1 MARRLKVFAVSF
13 LLACL
18 FCFSASAEFSAT
30 DSSNLSFI
38 RSDVSTIRT
47 YISNLSQL
55 GLIESWL
62 ESISNN
68 FISYFDPSRYGSFSQ
83 QNLSKLD
90 TLISRGS
97 SVSSQLDQII
107 SALGSDSKGFN
118 TDDAIYCFDSFHYDG
133 TTNESYPG
141 MIANNIGNLVVFNNT
156 NGRYLNTFLPA
167 GEYILLIN
175 LSTGMGSDG
184 VNFESNAA
192 AEEPSNRLQIPG
204 SQIPFIGIYNGI
216 QRFRVTFTIPEGGM
230 FFGDFWVALSGP
242 GYAACYVYQ
251 IDGQEGVVADALTPS
266 IDSHGHDLD
275 QGVNQMEDL
284 ENTAFESLD
293 TSIGS
298 LDFSGSAL
306 GQVVSGFTFIR
317 AVFSAVYGSSPYIS
331 VLINLSCMLGV
342 LALFLRVQPRFSR
355 WEREHRDKSS

>member
-13 LLACL
+13 LLAC
-18 FCFSASAEFSAT
+18 FFSLPVHAEFTTS
-30 DSSNLSFI
+30 DSIDLGYIKDAVETIEKYTQHLDYLFYPYSSSVAPASLYSF
-38 RSDVSTIRT
+38 
-47 YISNLSQL
+47 
-55 GLIESWL
+55 
-62 ESISNN
+62 
-68 FISYFDPSRYGSFSQ
+68 
-83 QNLSKLD
+83 LSKLPN
-90 TLISRGS
+90 I
-97 SVSSQLDQII
+97 SSQLDQII
-107 SALGSDSKGFN
+107 SLLGSNSKGFN

-133 TTNESYPG
+133 ITNESYPG

-175 LSTGMGSDG
+175 LSTGMGIDG
-184 VNFESNAA
+184 INFESNAT
-192 AEEPSNRLQIPG
+192 AEEPSNRLHIPG

-216 QRFRVTFTIPEGGM
+216 QRFRINFSIPEGGM

-242 GYAACYVYQ
+242 GYAACYVYRV
-251 IDGQEGVVADALTPS
+251 DGQEGVAADLLTPS
-266 IDSHGHDLD
+266 IDSHGQQLD
-275 QGVNQMEDL
+275 QGIDQMEDL
-284 ENTAFESLD
+284 ENTAFGSLD

-317 AVFSAVYGSSPYIS
+317 AVFSAVYSSSPYIS

-355 WEREHRDKSS
+355 WEREHRDRTS